1 MNNTS
6 LKINFRSDIPA
17 YAKEKFND
25 CILIKFFDSEEH
37 RKYFLSGKL
46 YMRSQTDFINSEMGA
61 GRADVTEGAE
71 VVVSHKNDETYPVTK
86 FEMQDGNFCVNIVE
100 YKEKPEGYRENQ
112 GFISYPLVNQKRN
125 IFCMYTLWINTIANK
140 HIDIC
145 KQEMQKFGAYG
156 VVITNP
162 IQFLNRIGA
171 AFNQNAS
178 VLNAECGFVNY
189 IREKNVMDMNPFSK
203 PESYI
208 MQNEFRICANTD
220 NTNLL
225 ELPVEG
231 GFEDISIP
239 IRLDDFVESFEYREG
254 IISFNVDKKVYL
266 CPISTSLQRPPKT
279 R

>member
-1 MNNTS
+1 
-6 LKINFRSDIPA
+6 
-17 YAKEKFND
+17 
-25 CILIKFFDSEEH
+25 
-37 RKYFLSGKL
+37 
-46 YMRSQTDFINSEMGA
+46 
-61 GRADVTEGAE
+61 
-71 VVVSHKNDETYPVTK
+71 
-86 FEMQDGNFCVNIVE
+86 
-100 YKEKPEGYRENQ
+100 
-112 GFISYPLVNQKRN
+112 
-125 IFCMYTLWINTIANK
+125 
-140 HIDIC
+140 
-145 KQEMQKFGAYG
+145 
-156 VVITNP
+156 
-162 IQFLNRIGA
+162 
-171 AFNQNAS
+171 
-178 VLNAECGFVNY
+178 
-189 IREKNVMDMNPFSK
+189 MNPFSK